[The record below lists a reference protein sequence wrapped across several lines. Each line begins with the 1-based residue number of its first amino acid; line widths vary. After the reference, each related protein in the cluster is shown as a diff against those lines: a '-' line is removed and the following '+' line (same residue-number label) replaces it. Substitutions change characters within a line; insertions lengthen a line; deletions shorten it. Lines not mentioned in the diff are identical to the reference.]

1 MLGKC
6 YFQNE
11 DNILNGS
18 NKFSTF
24 FQLPYPMYELTVKGY
39 YGQAVK
45 YCLHMIKFNT
55 KFNSQTGNFEITAN
69 FIGYT
74 YAMLSDMILGF

>member
-1 MLGKC
+1 
-6 YFQNE
+6 
-11 DNILNGS
+11 
-18 NKFSTF
+18 
-24 FQLPYPMYELTVKGY
+24 MYELTVKGY

-69 FIGYT
+69 FIVYVCDA
-74 YAMLSDMILGF
+74 YDMILGF